1 VLDAFSARYLLRG
14 HWNDRALMLQHIQKS
29 RRAYNQHY
37 AHPFAWHW
45 SVRDFQYW
53 LNNTPGLIRCKT

>member
-1 VLDAFSARYLLRG
+1 V
-14 HWNDRALMLQHIQKS
+14 
-29 RRAYNQHY
+29 AYNLHY

-53 LNNTPGLIRCKT
+53 FNNTPGLIRCKT